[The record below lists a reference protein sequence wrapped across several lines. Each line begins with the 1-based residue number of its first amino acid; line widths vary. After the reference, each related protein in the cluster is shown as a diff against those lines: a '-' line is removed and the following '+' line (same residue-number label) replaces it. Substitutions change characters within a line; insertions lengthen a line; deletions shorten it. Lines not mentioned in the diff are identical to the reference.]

1 MKVQID
7 VFGSYV
13 ARDAVRYM
21 DPALYELNRCIG
33 GVPVSTLF
41 EPEFSL
47 PEEKLEGVRA
57 SQYDKR
63 MLMLQLSRKVPA
75 LLKKSESKFLVLD
88 LAAECM
94 NRLVLGNE
102 SHTAVAYPEE
112 MEDCIQSVFSYLG
125 TPVAQKSLLDLDSKV
140 LNKKYRQFVQN
151 LVKSQANPMGY
162 EESNI
167 IVIEAYCTENY
178 IANRDGQFHP
188 HNAKYKVKEVNE
200 ILKTLYELLYRYMP
214 TCRVIKLPDFTHST
228 ENHLRGPGPLSYT
241 EDTYLYL
248 ARCIEVYC
256 GVNKQ
261 NSVENLYGEQSLQNK
276 LETRVARLYT
286 ICNIGALKKEIAQLT
301 VQVSELEEQVQS
313 LMKKNELKK

>member
-112 MEDCIQSVFSYLG
+112 MEECIQSIFSG
-125 TPVAQKSLLDLDSKV
+125 IPAERKSLLDLDSKV

-162 EESNI
+162 EESDI
-167 IVIEAYCTENY
+167 IVIEAYCTEDY
-178 IANRDGQFHP
+178 IGNRDVVLHP
-188 HNAKYKVKEVNE
+188 HDAKYKVKEFNE
-200 ILKTLYELLYRYMP
+200 VLKTLYELLYRYMP
-214 TCRVIKLPDFTHST
+214 TCRVIKLPEFTHST
-228 ENHLRGPGPLSYT
+228 ENHLRGLGPLSYS
-241 EDTYLYL
+241 ERTYQYL

-256 GVNKQ
+256 GVNKI
-261 NSVENLYGEQSLQNK
+261 NSVENLYGEQSLKNK
-276 LETRVARLYT
+276 LETRVTKSAIVYR
-286 ICNIGALKKEIAQLT
+286 IPAMQKEIALLTAKIAELQRQL
-301 VQVSELEEQVQS
+301 E
-313 LMKKNELKK
+313 ELKK

>member
-102 SHTAVAYPEE
+102 AHTAVAYPEE
-112 MEDCIQSVFSYLG
+112 MEDCIQSVFSG
-125 TPVAQKSLLDLDSKV
+125 IPAERKSLLDLDSKV

-167 IVIEAYCTENY
+167 IVIEAYCTEDY
-178 IANRDGQFHP
+178 IANRGAMLLH
-188 HNAKYKVKEVNE
+188 HNAKYKVREINE
-200 ILKTLYELLYRYMP
+200 ILKTLYELIYRYMP
-214 TCRVIKLPDFTHST
+214 TCRIIKLPEFTHST

-241 EDTYLYL
+241 EKTYQYL

-256 GVNKQ
+256 GVNKN

-276 LETRVARLYT
+276 LETRLINSSAIYK
-286 ICNIGALKKEIAQLT
+286 IAGMQKEIALLT
-301 VQVSELEEQVQS
+301 AKIAELQKQME
-313 LMKKNELKK
+313 ELKK

>member
-102 SHTAVAYPEE
+102 AHTAVAYPEE

-167 IVIEAYCTENY
+167 IVIEAYCTEDY
-178 IANRDGQFHP
+178 ISNRHGMLHP
-188 HNAKYKVKEVNE
+188 HNAKYKVMRFSRPCMS
-200 ILKTLYELLYRYMP
+200 L
-214 TCRVIKLPDFTHST
+214 FT
-228 ENHLRGPGPLSYT
+228 
-241 EDTYLYL
+241 
-248 ARCIEVYC
+248 A
-256 GVNKQ
+256 
-261 NSVENLYGEQSLQNK
+261 
-276 LETRVARLYT
+276 
-286 ICNIGALKKEIAQLT
+286 ICPPVG
-301 VQVSELEEQVQS
+301 
-313 LMKKNELKK
+313 

>member
-47 PEEKLEGVRA
+47 PEDKLEGVRA

-102 SHTAVAYPEE
+102 SRTAVAYPEE

-125 TPVAQKSLLDLDSKV
+125 TPVAQKSLLDLDPKV

-167 IVIEAYCTENY
+167 IVIEAYCTEDY
-178 IANRDGQFHP
+178 IGNRDGQLHP
-188 HNAKYKVKEVNE
+188 HNAKYKVKEINE
-200 ILKTLYELLYRYMP
+200 ILKTLYELVYRYMP
-214 TCRVIKLPDFTHST
+214 TCRVIKLPLFTHST
-228 ENHLRGPGPLSYT
+228 ENHLRGPGPLSYM
-241 EDTYLYL
+241 EKTYEYL

-256 GVNKQ
+256 GLNKQ
-261 NSVENLYGEQSLQNK
+261 NSVENLLHEQSLDNQ
-276 LETRVARLYT
+276 LYT
-286 ICNIGALKKEIAQLT
+286 RLCQCSAVYSISGMRRQIAELKETVDALKKQIEMLT
-301 VQVSELEEQVQS
+301 
-313 LMKKNELKK
+313 K

>member
-102 SHTAVAYPEE
+102 SRTAVAYPEE

-162 EESNI
+162 EESSI
-167 IVIEAYCTENY
+167 IVIEAYCTEDY
-178 IANRDGQFHP
+178 IGNRDGQLHP
-188 HNAKYKVKEVNE
+188 HNAKYKVKEINE
-200 ILKTLYELLYRYMP
+200 ILKTLYELVYRYMP
-214 TCRVIKLPDFTHST
+214 TCRVIKLPIFTHST

-241 EDTYLYL
+241 EVTYEYL

-256 GVNKQ
+256 GVNKI
-261 NSVENLYGEQSLQNK
+261 NSVENLYGEQCLQNR
-276 LETRVARLYT
+276 LDTRLIKMYSLL
-286 ICNIGALKKEIAQLT
+286 NISAMKKEIAQLT
-301 VQVSELEEQVQS
+301 VQVAELEEQVQS
-313 LMKKNELKK
+313 LMKKEK

>member
-47 PEEKLEGVRA
+47 PEDKLEGVRA

-102 SHTAVAYPEE
+102 AHTAVAYPEE

-167 IVIEAYCTENY
+167 IVIEAYCTEDY
-178 IANRDGQFHP
+178 VGNRDGVLHP
-188 HNAKYKVKEVNE
+188 HNAKYKVKEINE
-200 ILKTLYELLYRYMP
+200 ILKTLYELIYRYMP
-214 TCRVIKLPDFTHST
+214 TCRVIKLPLFTHST
-228 ENHLRGPGPLSYT
+228 ENHLRGPGPLSYM
-241 EDTYLYL
+241 EKTYEYL

-256 GVNKQ
+256 GLNKQ
-261 NSVENLYGEQSLQNK
+261 NSVENLLHEQSLDNQ
-276 LETRVARLYT
+276 LYT
-286 ICNIGALKKEIAQLT
+286 RLCQCSAVYSISGMRRQIAELKETVDALKKQIEMLT
-301 VQVSELEEQVQS
+301 
-313 LMKKNELKK
+313 K

>member
-112 MEDCIQSVFSYLG
+112 MEDCIQSVFSG
-125 TPVAQKSLLDLDSKV
+125 IPAERKSLLDLDSKV

-162 EESNI
+162 EESSI
-167 IVIEAYCTENY
+167 IVIEAYCTEKY
-178 IANRDGQFHP
+178 IAYICLIFLL
-188 HNAKYKVKEVNE
+188 EVR
-200 ILKTLYELLYRYMP
+200 ILN
-214 TCRVIKLPDFTHST
+214 VF
-228 ENHLRGPGPLSYT
+228 
-241 EDTYLYL
+241 
-248 ARCIEVYC
+248 
-256 GVNKQ
+256 
-261 NSVENLYGEQSLQNK
+261 
-276 LETRVARLYT
+276 LYT
-286 ICNIGALKKEIAQLT
+286 P
-301 VQVSELEEQVQS
+301 
-313 LMKKNELKK
+313 

>member
-47 PEEKLEGVRA
+47 PEDKLEGVRA

-102 SHTAVAYPEE
+102 AHTAVAYPEE

-162 EESNI
+162 EESSI
-167 IVIEAYCTENY
+167 IVIEAYCTEKY
-178 IANRDGQFHP
+178 IANQDGQLHP
-188 HNAKYKVKEVNE
+188 HDAKYKVKEINE
-200 ILKTLYELLYRYMP
+200 ILKTLYELIYRYMP
-214 TCRVIKLPDFTHST
+214 TCRVIRLPLFTHST
-228 ENHLRGPGPLSYT
+228 ENHLRGPGPLSYM
-241 EDTYLYL
+241 EKTYEYL

-256 GVNKQ
+256 GLNKQ
-261 NSVENLYGEQSLQNK
+261 NSVENLLHEQSLDNQ
-276 LETRVARLYT
+276 LYT
-286 ICNIGALKKEIAQLT
+286 RLCQCSAVYSISGMRRQIAELKETVDALKKQIEMLT
-301 VQVSELEEQVQS
+301 
-313 LMKKNELKK
+313 K

>member
-102 SHTAVAYPEE
+102 SRTAVAYPEE

-167 IVIEAYCTENY
+167 IVIEAYCTEDY
-178 IANRDGQFHP
+178 IGNRDAMLHP
-188 HNAKYKVKEVNE
+188 HNAKYKVKEINE
-200 ILKTLYELLYRYMP
+200 ILKTLYELVYRYMP
-214 TCRVIKLPDFTHST
+214 TCRVIKLPFFTHST

-241 EDTYLYL
+241 EKTYEYL

-256 GVNKQ
+256 GVNKI
-261 NSVENLYGEQSLQNK
+261 NSVENLYGEQSLQDK
-276 LETRVARLYT
+276 LETRLINSSAIYK
-286 ICNIGALKKEIAQLT
+286 IAGMQKEIALLTAKIAELQKQL
-301 VQVSELEEQVQS
+301 E
-313 LMKKNELKK
+313 ELKK

>member
-47 PEEKLEGVRA
+47 PEDKLEGVRA

-102 SHTAVAYPEE
+102 AHTAVAYPEE
-112 MEDCIQSVFSYLG
+112 MEDCIQSVFSG
-125 TPVAQKSLLDLDSKV
+125 IPAEQKSLLDLDSKV

-167 IVIEAYCTENY
+167 IVIEAYCTEDY
-178 IANRDGQFHP
+178 IGNRDAVLHP
-188 HNAKYKVKEVNE
+188 HNVKYKVKEINE
-200 ILKTLYELLYRYMP
+200 ILKTLYELVYRYMP
-214 TCRVIKLPDFTHST
+214 TCRVIKLPLFTHST

-241 EDTYLYL
+241 EKTYQYL

-256 GVNKQ
+256 GLNKQ
-261 NSVENLYGEQSLQNK
+261 NSVENLLHEQGLNNQ
-276 LETRVARLYT
+276 LYT
-286 ICNIGALKKEIAQLT
+286 RLCQCSAIYSISGMRRQIAELKETVDALKKQIEMLT
-301 VQVSELEEQVQS
+301 
-313 LMKKNELKK
+313 K

>member
-47 PEEKLEGVRA
+47 PEDKLEGVRA

-112 MEDCIQSVFSYLG
+112 MEDCIQSIFSG
-125 TPVAQKSLLDLDSKV
+125 IPAERKSLLDLDSKV

-167 IVIEAYCTENY
+167 IVIEAYCTEDY
-178 IANRDGQFHP
+178 IGNRDGMLHP
-188 HNAKYKVKEVNE
+188 HNAKYKVKEINE
-200 ILKTLYELLYRYMP
+200 ILKSLYELLYRYMP
-214 TCRVIKLPDFTHST
+214 TCRVIKLPIFTHST

-241 EDTYLYL
+241 EATYKYL

-256 GVNKQ
+256 GLNKQ
-261 NSVENLYGEQSLQNK
+261 NSVENLLHEQSLDNQ
-276 LETRVARLYT
+276 LYT
-286 ICNIGALKKEIAQLT
+286 RLCQCSAIYSISGMKRQIAELKETVDALKKQIEMLT
-301 VQVSELEEQVQS
+301 
-313 LMKKNELKK
+313 K

>member
-102 SHTAVAYPEE
+102 AHTAVAYPEE
-112 MEDCIQSVFSYLG
+112 MEDCIQSVFSG
-125 TPVAQKSLLDLDSKV
+125 IPAERKSLLDLDSKV

-167 IVIEAYCTENY
+167 IVIEAYCTEDY
-178 IANRDGQFHP
+178 IANRDGVLHP
-188 HNAKYKVKEVNE
+188 HNAKYKVKEINE

-214 TCRVIKLPDFTHST
+214 TCRVIKLPEFTHSS

-241 EDTYLYL
+241 EATYEYL

-256 GVNKQ
+256 GVNKI

-286 ICNIGALKKEIAQLT
+286 ICNIGALKKEISRLT

-313 LMKKNELKK
+313 LIKREEIKE

>member
-112 MEDCIQSVFSYLG
+112 MEDCIQSVFSG
-125 TPVAQKSLLDLDSKV
+125 IPAERKSLVDLDSKV

-162 EESNI
+162 EEGNI
-167 IVIEAYCTENY
+167 IVIEAYCTEDY
-178 IANRDGQFHP
+178 VGNRDGQLHP
-188 HNAKYKVKEVNE
+188 HNAKYKVKEINE
-200 ILKTLYELLYRYMP
+200 ILKTLYELVYRYMP
-214 TCRVIKLPDFTHST
+214 TCRVIKLPIFTHST

-241 EDTYLYL
+241 EKTYEYL

-256 GVNKQ
+256 GLSKQ
-261 NSVENLYGEQSLQNK
+261 NSVENLLHEQSLDNQ
-276 LETRVARLYT
+276 LYT
-286 ICNIGALKKEIAQLT
+286 RLCQCSAIYSISGMKRQIAELKETVDALKKQVEMLT
-301 VQVSELEEQVQS
+301 
-313 LMKKNELKK
+313 K

>member
-112 MEDCIQSVFSYLG
+112 MEDCIQSVFSG
-125 TPVAQKSLLDLDSKV
+125 IPAERKSLLDLDSKV

-162 EESNI
+162 EEGNI
-167 IVIEAYCTENY
+167 IVIEAYCTEDY
-178 IANRDGQFHP
+178 IGNRDGQLHP
-188 HNAKYKVKEVNE
+188 HNAKYKVKEINE
-200 ILKTLYELLYRYMP
+200 ILKSLYELLYRYMP
-214 TCRVIKLPDFTHST
+214 TCRVIKLPIFTHST

-241 EDTYLYL
+241 EATYKYL

-256 GVNKQ
+256 GLNKQ
-261 NSVENLYGEQSLQNK
+261 NSVENLLHEQSLDNQ
-276 LETRVARLYT
+276 LYT
-286 ICNIGALKKEIAQLT
+286 RLCQCSAIYSISGMKRQIAELKETVDALKKQIEMLT
-301 VQVSELEEQVQS
+301 
-313 LMKKNELKK
+313 K

>member
-102 SHTAVAYPEE
+102 AHTAVAYPEE
-112 MEDCIQSVFSYLG
+112 MEECIQSVFSG
-125 TPVAQKSLLDLDSKV
+125 IPAERKSLLDLDSKV

-167 IVIEAYCTENY
+167 IVIEAYCTEDY
-178 IANRDGQFHP
+178 IGNRDGQLHP
-188 HNAKYKVKEVNE
+188 HNAKYKVKEINE
-200 ILKTLYELLYRYMP
+200 ILKSLYELLYRYMP
-214 TCRVIKLPDFTHST
+214 TCRVIKLPIFTHST

-241 EDTYLYL
+241 EATYKYL

-256 GVNKQ
+256 GLNKQ
-261 NSVENLYGEQSLQNK
+261 NSVENLLHEQSLDNQ
-276 LETRVARLYT
+276 LYT
-286 ICNIGALKKEIAQLT
+286 RLCQCSAIYSISGMKRQIAELKETVDALKKQIEMLT
-301 VQVSELEEQVQS
+301 
-313 LMKKNELKK
+313 K

>member
-102 SHTAVAYPEE
+102 AHTAVAYPEE
-112 MEDCIQSVFSYLG
+112 MEDCIQSVFSG
-125 TPVAQKSLLDLDSKV
+125 IPAERKSLLDLDSKV

-162 EESNI
+162 EEGNI
-167 IVIEAYCTENY
+167 IVIEAYCTEDY
-178 IANRDGQFHP
+178 IANRGAMLLH
-188 HNAKYKVKEVNE
+188 HNAKYKVREINE
-200 ILKTLYELLYRYMP
+200 ILKTLYELIYRYMP
-214 TCRVIKLPDFTHST
+214 TCRIIKLPEFTHST

-241 EDTYLYL
+241 EKTYQYL

-256 GVNKQ
+256 GVNKN

-276 LETRVARLYT
+276 LETRLINSSAIYK
-286 ICNIGALKKEIAQLT
+286 IAGMQKEIALLT
-301 VQVSELEEQVQS
+301 AKIAELQKQME
-313 LMKKNELKK
+313 ELKK

>member
-112 MEDCIQSVFSYLG
+112 MEDCIQSVFSG
-125 TPVAQKSLLDLDSKV
+125 IPAERKSLLDLDSKV

-167 IVIEAYCTENY
+167 IVIEAYCTEDY
-178 IANRDGQFHP
+178 IGNRGAILLP
-188 HNAKYKVKEVNE
+188 HNAKYKVREINE
-200 ILKTLYELLYRYMP
+200 ILKTLYELVYRYMP
-214 TCRVIKLPDFTHST
+214 TCRVIKLPEFTHST

-241 EDTYLYL
+241 EATYKYL

-256 GVNKQ
+256 GLNKQ
-261 NSVENLYGEQSLQNK
+261 NSVENLLHEQSLDNQ
-276 LETRVARLYT
+276 LYT
-286 ICNIGALKKEIAQLT
+286 RLCQCSAIYSISGMKRQIAELKETVDALKKQIEMLT
-301 VQVSELEEQVQS
+301 
-313 LMKKNELKK
+313 K

>member
-102 SHTAVAYPEE
+102 FHTAVAYPEE
-112 MEDCIQSVFSYLG
+112 MEDCIQSVFSG
-125 TPVAQKSLLDLDSKV
+125 IPAERKSLLDLDSKV

-162 EESNI
+162 EESSI
-167 IVIEAYCTENY
+167 IVIEAYCTEDY
-178 IANRDGQFHP
+178 IGNRGAILLP
-188 HNAKYKVKEVNE
+188 HNAKYKVKEINE
-200 ILKTLYELLYRYMP
+200 ILKTLYELVYRYMP
-214 TCRVIKLPDFTHST
+214 TCRVIKLPEFTHST

-241 EDTYLYL
+241 EKTYQYL

-256 GVNKQ
+256 GVNKN
-261 NSVENLYGEQSLQNK
+261 NSVENLYREQCLQNK
-276 LETRVARLYT
+276 LETRVINSSGIYKIAGMQKEIALLT
-286 ICNIGALKKEIAQLT
+286 AKIAELQKQLEDLKKE
-301 VQVSELEEQVQS
+301 
-313 LMKKNELKK
+313 

>member
-102 SHTAVAYPEE
+102 SRTAVAYPEE

-162 EESNI
+162 EESSI
-167 IVIEAYCTENY
+167 IVIEAYCTEDY
-178 IANRDGQFHP
+178 ISNRHGMLHP
-188 HNAKYKVKEVNE
+188 HNAKYKVKAINE
-200 ILKTLYELLYRYMP
+200 ILKTLYELVYRYMP
-214 TCRVIKLPDFTHST
+214 TCRVIKLPEFTHST

-241 EDTYLYL
+241 EATYEYL

-256 GVNKQ
+256 GVNKI
-261 NSVENLYGEQSLQNK
+261 NSVENLYGEQSLHNK
-276 LETRVARLYT
+276 LETRV
-286 ICNIGALKKEIAQLT
+286 INSGAVYKVPAMQKEIALLNAKIA
-301 VQVSELEEQVQS
+301 ELQAQIDT
-313 LMKKNELKK
+313 LKNSH

>member
-112 MEDCIQSVFSYLG
+112 MEDCIQSVFSG
-125 TPVAQKSLLDLDSKV
+125 IPAEQKSLLDLDSKV

-162 EESNI
+162 EESSI
-167 IVIEAYCTENY
+167 IVIEAYCTEDY
-178 IANRDGQFHP
+178 IANRDGVLHP
-188 HNAKYKVKEVNE
+188 HNGKYKVKEINE
-200 ILKTLYELLYRYMP
+200 ILKTLYELVYRYMP
-214 TCRVIKLPDFTHST
+214 TCRVIKLPEFTHST

-241 EDTYLYL
+241 EATYEYL

-256 GVNKQ
+256 GVNKI
-261 NSVENLYGEQSLQNK
+261 NSVENLYGEQSLENK

-286 ICNIGALKKEIAQLT
+286 ICNIGALKKEISRLT
-301 VQVSELEEQVQS
+301 VQVSELEEQIQS
-313 LMKKNELKK
+313 LMKRDEVNK

>member
-102 SHTAVAYPEE
+102 AHTAVAYPEE
-112 MEDCIQSVFSYLG
+112 MEECIQSVFSG
-125 TPVAQKSLLDLDSKV
+125 IPAERKSLVDLDSKV

-167 IVIEAYCTENY
+167 IVIEAYCTEDY
-178 IANRDGQFHP
+178 IGNRDAMLHP
-188 HNAKYKVKEVNE
+188 HNAKYKVKEINE
-200 ILKTLYELLYRYMP
+200 ILKTLYELVYRYMP
-214 TCRVIKLPDFTHST
+214 TCRVIKLPEFTHST

-241 EDTYLYL
+241 EKTYQYL

-256 GVNKQ
+256 GVNKH
-261 NSVENLYGEQSLQNK
+261 NSVENLYGEQCLQNK
-276 LETRVARLYT
+276 LETRV
-286 ICNIGALKKEIAQLT
+286 INSGAVYKIAGMQKEIALLTAKIAEQQKQL
-301 VQVSELEEQVQS
+301 E
-313 LMKKNELKK
+313 ELKK

>member
-102 SHTAVAYPEE
+102 AHTAVAYPEE

-167 IVIEAYCTENY
+167 IVIEAYCTEDY
-178 IANRDGQFHP
+178 IGNRDAMLHP
-188 HNAKYKVKEVNE
+188 HNAKYKVKEINE
-200 ILKTLYELLYRYMP
+200 ILKTLYELVYRYMP
-214 TCRVIKLPDFTHST
+214 TCRVIKLPEFTHST

-241 EDTYLYL
+241 EATYEYL

-256 GVNKQ
+256 GVNKI
-261 NSVENLYGEQSLQNK
+261 NSVENLYKEQCLQNK
-276 LETRVARLYT
+276 LDTRLIKIYSLL
-286 ICNIGALKKEIAQLT
+286 NISAMKKEIAQLT
-301 VQVSELEEQVQS
+301 VQVAELEEQVQS
-313 LMKKNELKK
+313 LMKKEK

>member
-112 MEDCIQSVFSYLG
+112 MEDCIRSVFSG
-125 TPVAQKSLLDLDSKV
+125 IPAEQKSLLDLDSKV

-167 IVIEAYCTENY
+167 IVIEAYCTEDY
-178 IANRDGQFHP
+178 IGNRDAMLHP
-188 HNAKYKVKEVNE
+188 HNAKYKVKEINE
-200 ILKTLYELLYRYMP
+200 ILKTLYELVYRYMP
-214 TCRVIKLPDFTHST
+214 TCRVIKLPEFTHST

-241 EDTYLYL
+241 EKTYQYL

-256 GVNKQ
+256 GVNKH
-261 NSVENLYGEQSLQNK
+261 NSVENLYGEQCLQNK
-276 LETRVARLYT
+276 LETRV
-286 ICNIGALKKEIAQLT
+286 INSGAVYKIAGMQKEIALLTAKIAEQQKQL
-301 VQVSELEEQVQS
+301 E
-313 LMKKNELKK
+313 ELKK

>member
-21 DPALYELNRCIG
+21 NPALYELNRCIG

-102 SHTAVAYPEE
+102 AHTAVAYPEE
-112 MEDCIQSVFSYLG
+112 MEECIQSVFSYLG

-140 LNKKYRQFVQN
+140 LNKKFRQFVQN

-167 IVIEAYCTENY
+167 IVIEAYCTEDY
-178 IANRDGQFHP
+178 IGNRDGQLHP
-188 HNAKYKVKEVNE
+188 HNAKYKVKEINE
-200 ILKTLYELLYRYMP
+200 ILKTLYELVYRYMP
-214 TCRVIKLPDFTHST
+214 TCRIIKLPEFTHST

-241 EDTYLYL
+241 EKTYQYL

-256 GVNKQ
+256 GVNKN
-261 NSVENLYGEQSLQNK
+261 NSVENLYREQCLQNK
-276 LETRVARLYT
+276 LETRVINSSAIYK
-286 ICNIGALKKEIAQLT
+286 IAGMQKEIALLTAKIAELQKQL
-301 VQVSELEEQVQS
+301 E
-313 LMKKNELKK
+313 ELKK

>member
-47 PEEKLEGVRA
+47 PEDKLEGVRA

-112 MEDCIQSVFSYLG
+112 MEDCIQSVFSG
-125 TPVAQKSLLDLDSKV
+125 IPAERKSLLDLDSKV

-167 IVIEAYCTENY
+167 IVIEAYCTEDY
-178 IANRDGQFHP
+178 IGNRDAVLHP
-188 HNAKYKVKEVNE
+188 HNAEYKVKEINE
-200 ILKTLYELLYRYMP
+200 ILKTLYELVYRYMP
-214 TCRVIKLPDFTHST
+214 TCRVIKLPLFTHST

-241 EDTYLYL
+241 EKTYQYL

-256 GVNKQ
+256 GLNKQ
-261 NSVENLYGEQSLQNK
+261 NSVENLLHEQGLNNQ
-276 LETRVARLYT
+276 LYT
-286 ICNIGALKKEIAQLT
+286 RLCQCSAIYSISGMRRQIAELKETVDALKKQIEMLT
-301 VQVSELEEQVQS
+301 
-313 LMKKNELKK
+313 K

>member
-112 MEDCIQSVFSYLG
+112 MEDCIQSIFSG
-125 TPVAQKSLLDLDSKV
+125 IPAERKSLLDLDSKV

-167 IVIEAYCTENY
+167 IVIEAYCTEDY
-178 IANRDGQFHP
+178 IGNRDGQLHP
-188 HNAKYKVKEVNE
+188 HNAKYKVKEINE
-200 ILKTLYELLYRYMP
+200 ILKTLYELVYRYMP
-214 TCRVIKLPDFTHST
+214 TCRVIKLPIFTHST

-241 EDTYLYL
+241 EATYKYQ

-256 GVNKQ
+256 GLNKQ
-261 NSVENLYGEQSLQNK
+261 NSVENLLHEQSLDNQ
-276 LETRVARLYT
+276 LYT
-286 ICNIGALKKEIAQLT
+286 RLCQCSAIYSISGMKRQIAELKETVDALKKQIEMLT
-301 VQVSELEEQVQS
+301 
-313 LMKKNELKK
+313 K

>member
-102 SHTAVAYPEE
+102 AHTAVAYPEE
-112 MEDCIQSVFSYLG
+112 MEDCIQSVFSG
-125 TPVAQKSLLDLDSKV
+125 IPAERKSLLDLDSKV

-167 IVIEAYCTENY
+167 IVIEAYCTEDY
-178 IANRDGQFHP
+178 IANRGAMLLH
-188 HNAKYKVKEVNE
+188 HNAKYKVREINE
-200 ILKTLYELLYRYMP
+200 ILKTLYELIYRYMP
-214 TCRVIKLPDFTHST
+214 TCRIIKLPEFTHST

-241 EDTYLYL
+241 EKTYQYL

-256 GVNKQ
+256 GVNKN

-276 LETRVARLYT
+276 LETRLINSSAIYK
-286 ICNIGALKKEIAQLT
+286 IAGMQKEIALLTAKIAELQKQL
-301 VQVSELEEQVQS
+301 E
-313 LMKKNELKK
+313 ELKK

>member
-112 MEDCIQSVFSYLG
+112 MEDCIQSVFSG
-125 TPVAQKSLLDLDSKV
+125 IPAERKSLVDLDSKV

-167 IVIEAYCTENY
+167 IVIEAYCTEDY
-178 IANRDGQFHP
+178 IGNRDAMLHP
-188 HNAKYKVKEVNE
+188 HNAKYKVKEINE
-200 ILKTLYELLYRYMP
+200 ILKTLYELVYRYMP
-214 TCRVIKLPDFTHST
+214 TCRIIKLPEFTHST
-228 ENHLRGPGPLSYT
+228 ENHLRGSGPLSYT
-241 EDTYLYL
+241 EKTYQYL

-256 GVNKQ
+256 GLNKQ
-261 NSVENLYGEQSLQNK
+261 NSVENLLHEQSLDNQ
-276 LETRVARLYT
+276 LYT
-286 ICNIGALKKEIAQLT
+286 RLCQCSAIYSISGMKRQIAELKETVDALKKQIEMLT
-301 VQVSELEEQVQS
+301 
-313 LMKKNELKK
+313 K

>member
-112 MEDCIQSVFSYLG
+112 MEDCIQSVFSG
-125 TPVAQKSLLDLDSKV
+125 IPAERKSLLDLDSKV

-167 IVIEAYCTENY
+167 IVIEAYCTEDY
-178 IANRDGQFHP
+178 VGNRDGVLHP
-188 HNAKYKVKEVNE
+188 HNAKYKVKEINE
-200 ILKTLYELLYRYMP
+200 ILKTLYELIYRYMP
-214 TCRVIKLPDFTHST
+214 TCRVIKLPLFTHST
-228 ENHLRGPGPLSYT
+228 ENHLRGPGPLSYM
-241 EDTYLYL
+241 EKTYEYL

-256 GVNKQ
+256 GLNKQ
-261 NSVENLYGEQSLQNK
+261 NSVENLLHEQSLDNQ
-276 LETRVARLYT
+276 LYT
-286 ICNIGALKKEIAQLT
+286 RLCQCSAVYSISGMRRQIAELKETVDALKKQIEMLT
-301 VQVSELEEQVQS
+301 
-313 LMKKNELKK
+313 K

>member
-102 SHTAVAYPEE
+102 SRTAVAYPEE

-162 EESNI
+162 EESSI
-167 IVIEAYCTENY
+167 IVIEAYCTEDY
-178 IANRDGQFHP
+178 IGNRDAMLHP
-188 HNAKYKVKEVNE
+188 HNAKYKVKEINE
-200 ILKTLYELLYRYMP
+200 ILKTLYELVYRYMP
-214 TCRVIKLPDFTHST
+214 TCRVIKLPFFTHST

-241 EDTYLYL
+241 EKTYEYL

-256 GVNKQ
+256 GVNKI
-261 NSVENLYGEQSLQNK
+261 NSVENLYGEQSLQDK
-276 LETRVARLYT
+276 LETRLINSSAIYK
-286 ICNIGALKKEIAQLT
+286 IAGMQKEIALLTAKIAELQKQL
-301 VQVSELEEQVQS
+301 E
-313 LMKKNELKK
+313 ELKK

>member
-102 SHTAVAYPEE
+102 AHTAVAYPEE
-112 MEDCIQSVFSYLG
+112 MEDCIQSVFSG
-125 TPVAQKSLLDLDSKV
+125 IPAERKSLLDLDSKV

-167 IVIEAYCTENY
+167 IVIEAYCTEDY
-178 IANRDGQFHP
+178 IGNRDAMLHP
-188 HNAKYKVKEVNE
+188 HNAKYKVKEINE
-200 ILKTLYELLYRYMP
+200 ILKTLYELVYRYMP
-214 TCRVIKLPDFTHST
+214 TCRIIKLPEFTHST

-241 EDTYLYL
+241 EKTYQYL

-256 GVNKQ
+256 GVNKI

-276 LETRVARLYT
+276 LETRVINSSAIYK
-286 ICNIGALKKEIAQLT
+286 IAGMQKEIALLTAKIAELQKQL
-301 VQVSELEEQVQS
+301 E
-313 LMKKNELKK
+313 ELKK

>member
-21 DPALYELNRCIG
+21 NPALYELNRCIG

-112 MEDCIQSVFSYLG
+112 MEDCIQSIFSG
-125 TPVAQKSLLDLDSKV
+125 IPAERKSLLDLDSKV

-167 IVIEAYCTENY
+167 IVIEAYCTEDY
-178 IANRDGQFHP
+178 IGNRDGQLHP
-188 HNAKYKVKEVNE
+188 HNAKYKVKEINE
-200 ILKTLYELLYRYMP
+200 ILKTLYELVYRYMP
-214 TCRVIKLPDFTHST
+214 TCRIIKLPEFTHST

-241 EDTYLYL
+241 EKTYQYL

-256 GVNKQ
+256 GVNKI

-276 LETRVARLYT
+276 LETRVINSSAIYK
-286 ICNIGALKKEIAQLT
+286 IAGMQKEIALLTAKIAELQKQL
-301 VQVSELEEQVQS
+301 E
-313 LMKKNELKK
+313 ELKK

>member
-162 EESNI
+162 EESSI
-167 IVIEAYCTENY
+167 IVIEAYCTEKY
-178 IANRDGQFHP
+178 IANQDGQLHP
-188 HNAKYKVKEVNE
+188 HDAKYKVKEINE
-200 ILKTLYELLYRYMP
+200 ILKRLYELLYQSMP
-214 TCRVIKLPDFTHST
+214 TCRVIKLPDNVHAS
-228 ENHLRGPGPLSYT
+228 ENNIRGCGPLAYT
-241 EDTYLYL
+241 EDTYHYL

-256 GVNKQ
+256 GVNKI
-261 NSVENLYGEQSLQNK
+261 NSVENLYREQCLQNK
-276 LETRVARLYT
+276 FKGRIISSSAVYKIPAMQ
-286 ICNIGALKKEIAQLT
+286 KEIALLTAKIEELQKQL
-301 VQVSELEEQVQS
+301 E
-313 LMKKNELKK
+313 ELKK

>member
-102 SHTAVAYPEE
+102 AHTAVAYPEE
-112 MEDCIQSVFSYLG
+112 MEDCIQSIFSG
-125 TPVAQKSLLDLDSKV
+125 IPAERKSLLDLDSKV

-167 IVIEAYCTENY
+167 IVIEAYCTEDY
-178 IANRDGQFHP
+178 IANRDGVLHP
-188 HNAKYKVKEVNE
+188 HNAKYKVKEINE

-214 TCRVIKLPDFTHST
+214 TCRVIKLPEFTHSS

-241 EDTYLYL
+241 EATYEYL

-256 GVNKQ
+256 GVNKI

-286 ICNIGALKKEIAQLT
+286 ICNIGALKKEISRLT

-313 LMKKNELKK
+313 LIKREEIKE

>member
-112 MEDCIQSVFSYLG
+112 MEDCIQSVFSG
-125 TPVAQKSLLDLDSKV
+125 IPAERKSLLDLDSKV

-167 IVIEAYCTENY
+167 IVIEAYCTEDY
-178 IANRDGQFHP
+178 IGNRDAMLHP
-188 HNAKYKVKEVNE
+188 HNAKYKVKEINE
-200 ILKTLYELLYRYMP
+200 ILKTLYELVYRYMP
-214 TCRVIKLPDFTHST
+214 TCRVIKLPFFTHST

-241 EDTYLYL
+241 EKTYEYL

-256 GVNKQ
+256 GVNKI
-261 NSVENLYGEQSLQNK
+261 NSVENLYGEQSLQDK
-276 LETRVARLYT
+276 LETRLINSSAIYK
-286 ICNIGALKKEIAQLT
+286 IAGMQKEIALLTAKIAELQKQL
-301 VQVSELEEQVQS
+301 E
-313 LMKKNELKK
+313 ELKK

>member
-102 SHTAVAYPEE
+102 AHTAVAYPEE
-112 MEDCIQSVFSYLG
+112 MEDCIQSIFSG
-125 TPVAQKSLLDLDSKV
+125 IPAERKSLVDLDSKV

-167 IVIEAYCTENY
+167 IVIEAYCTEDY
-178 IANRDGQFHP
+178 IGNRDAMLHP
-188 HNAKYKVKEVNE
+188 HNVKYKVKEINE
-200 ILKTLYELLYRYMP
+200 ILKTLYELVYRYMP
-214 TCRVIKLPDFTHST
+214 TCRVIKLPIFTHST

-241 EDTYLYL
+241 EKTYQYL

-256 GVNKQ
+256 GVNKH
-261 NSVENLYGEQSLQNK
+261 NSVENLYGEQCLQNK
-276 LETRVARLYT
+276 LETRV
-286 ICNIGALKKEIAQLT
+286 INSGAVYKIAGMQKEIALLTAKIAEQQKQL
-301 VQVSELEEQVQS
+301 E
-313 LMKKNELKK
+313 ELKK